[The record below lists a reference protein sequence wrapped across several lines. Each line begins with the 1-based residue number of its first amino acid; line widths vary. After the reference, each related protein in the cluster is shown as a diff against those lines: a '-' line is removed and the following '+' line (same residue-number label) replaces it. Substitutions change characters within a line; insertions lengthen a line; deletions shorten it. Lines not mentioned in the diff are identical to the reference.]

1 LKIKI
6 ASIQFVKL
14 IMKNILLIGFL
25 GLFCSYSFVFSQ
37 NAGLSLTWNGTA
49 YVVKM
54 DVVTGAN
61 PLFLGSSQISIVT
74 PSSVVTSGIVV
85 TCVSPCLNPWNA
97 NTFVNA
103 PAAAPSSNFIA
114 IATLGGNMGNVANG
128 SAVTLFT
135 FTLPGGCN
143 TGVRLF
149 DNINDPN
156 SSQMPGGQDFKNT
169 LVNGL
174 VNFEFYNGTNG
185 NNVVCTPA
193 PLDLLRF
200 TANLEGENVRLDWA
214 TENEINVSHFEVQR
228 SLDGVRYA
236 AIGRKDAFNLR
247 EARYDYL
254 DEDVP
259 DARVVYYRLHQ
270 YDLDN
275 AAVYSPVRM
284 VRLSSENLR
293 LSVSPNPAAR
303 GLKITIGAPE
313 EMAAS
318 VQIHNAAGVQ
328 MYSERHTL
336 QSGSN
341 EITLAVTDWP
351 EGTYVVSVQAGTRR
365 NEQRFIVQ
373 H

>member
-1 LKIKI
+1 
-6 ASIQFVKL
+6 
-14 IMKNILLIGFL
+14 MKNILLVAILGF
-25 GLFCSYSFVFSQ
+25 FCSNSFVFSQ

-103 PAAAPSSNFIA
+103 PSAAPSSNFIA
-114 IATLGGNMGNVANG
+114 IATLGGNMGNVASG

-174 VNFEFYNGTNG
+174 INFEFYNSNNG
-185 NNVVCTPA
+185 NNVVCVPA

-200 TANLEGENVRLDWA
+200 TANLEGENVRLDWK

-228 SLDGVRYA
+228 SEDGIRYA
-236 AIGRKDAFNLR
+236 TIGRKEAYNLR
-247 EARYDYL
+247 EARYDFL

-259 DARVVYYRLHQ
+259 NTRVAYYRLQQ

-275 AAVYSPVRM
+275 TAVYSPVRS
-284 VRLSSENLR
+284 VRLQSERLR

-303 GLKITIGAPE
+303 GLVITIGAPE
-313 EMAAS
+313 DMVAA

-336 QSGSN
+336 QSGAN

-351 EGTYVVSVQAGTRR
+351 EGTYVVSVQSGTRS
-365 NEQRFIVQ
+365 NEQRFVVK